1 MAEPG
6 RPPGTAPGRLEEEI
20 RQRAPLAHPAERAF
34 LNLLRSAA
42 VIGQEHARFLDA
54 YGLTPAQYN
63 VLRILRGADPETLPC
78 REVGARLVAPGPDV
92 TRLLDRLEAAGL
104 VRRERDPGDRR
115 VVRAGITERGRERL
129 APLDAPLARWIRR
142 RLGGLSRAELGA
154 LSGLLERARAE
165 RGPERGRPDSGAG
178 SE

>member
-1 MAEPG
+1 MAEPSPRRRRAG
-6 RPPGTAPGRLEEEI
+6 ETVPRRLEAEI
-20 RQRAPLAHPAERAF
+20 RQRRPVAHPAERAF

-42 VIGQEHARFLDA
+42 VIGQEHARFLDD

-63 VLRILRGADPETLPC
+63 VLRILRGAHPETLPC
-78 REVGARLVAPGPDV
+78 SEVGARLVAPGPDV

-115 VVRAGITERGRERL
+115 VVRAGITDDGLARL

-142 RLGGLSRAELGA
+142 RLGGLARAELDA
-154 LSGLLERARAE
+154 LSGLLERARA
-165 RGPERGRPDSGAG
+165 GGG
-178 SE
+178 